1 MRLIACATPYL
12 AKEAN
17 DLKDSEIVEAAPFF
31 TGDYTFL
38 AIIPLSPKAGTN
50 LMVTSTFL

>member
-12 AKEAN
+12 VKEAN
-17 DLKDSEIVEAAPFF
+17 NLKDSEIVEAAAF

-38 AIIPLSPKAGTN
+38 AIIPLSPTAGTN
-50 LMVTSTFL
+50 LTVTSTFL